1 MLFAVAVLSVVGIAV
16 SSVSQYEHYD
26 TGKSSFC
33 DLDQTFNCDLV
44 NRSAYSEVE
53 GVPVAFVGIVG
64 YAFLLAL
71 ATLRR
76 KRPETPL
83 ILLISSGVGLAFA
96 LYLTYIE
103 KFILAMWCVLCLSS
117 LGVIAGIVLLSAGL
131 VAWRAFSPSK

>member
-64 YAFLLAL
+64 YAVLLAL